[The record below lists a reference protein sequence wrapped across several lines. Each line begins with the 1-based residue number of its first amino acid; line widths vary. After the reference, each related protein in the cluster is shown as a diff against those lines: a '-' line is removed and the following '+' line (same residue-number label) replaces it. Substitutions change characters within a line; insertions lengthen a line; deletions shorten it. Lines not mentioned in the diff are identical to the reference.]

1 MTDGAIWRHLL
12 EFAIP
17 MSLGLLFQQLYNAV
31 DSVVVGQYVGKQA
44 LAAVGSTG
52 NIINMLVGLCNG
64 LSVGAGVIISQRF
77 GAKDNEKLHEA
88 VHTTLSVTFLLCM
101 IATTVGMLIVTP
113 MLKMMDTPEDVFEQA
128 KTYLSIYF
136 SGISGL
142 LLYNMGAGILRA
154 VGDSQRP
161 LYFLAFSAGLN
172 IAGDLVFVLVFDM
185 GVAGVALATIL
196 SQFCSAILVLVVLT
210 RTDAPYGIHWNCL
223 HIKADMLK
231 SILAV
236 GMPSGIQQ
244 AVTSFSN
251 VFVQSYINAFE
262 SACMAG
268 WTSYNKLDA
277 FLLIPVQSISMAS
290 TTFVGQN
297 YGAKKYSRARDGVKE
312 ALKLSAIIT
321 TVLAVLVIIG
331 KRPLLRLISPEADVI
346 EFGAYFIT
354 VISPF
359 YVMICFN
366 QIYAGALHGVGNAKV
381 PMVIMLFSFVLFR
394 QTYLY
399 LTHRFIGQSL
409 LLTALAYPA
418 GWVLCS
424 LLLTICYRRSIL
436 FKKQDELSLT
446 A

>member
-1 MTDGAIWRHLL
+1 MTEGSIVRHIL

-17 MSLGLLFQQLYNAV
+17 MAVGLMFQQLYNAV
-31 DSVVVGQYVGKQA
+31 DSVVVGQYVSKQA

-64 LSVGAGVIISQRF
+64 LSVGAGVVISQRF
-77 GAKDNEKLHEA
+77 GAKDYDKLHEA
-88 VHTTLSVTFLLCM
+88 VHTTLCVTFILGV
-101 IATTVGMLIVTP
+101 IATAVGMSIVTP
-113 MLKMMDTPEDVFEQA
+113 MLHMMETPEDVFDQA
-128 KTYLSIYF
+128 KTYLTIYF
-136 SGISGL
+136 SGMSGL

-154 VGDSQRP
+154 VGDSRRP

-172 IAGDLVFVLVFDM
+172 IVGDLLFVLVFHM
-185 GVAGVALATIL
+185 GVAGVALATIIA
-196 SQFCSAILVLVVLT
+196 QFCSAALVLIVLT
-210 RTDAPYGIHWNCL
+210 RTKEPYGVKWNCL
-223 HIKADMLK
+223 RIRWDMLGK
-231 SILAV
+231 ILAV

-244 AVTSFSN
+244 AITSFSN

-277 FLLIPVQSISMAS
+277 FLLIPVQSIAMAS

-297 YGAKKYSRARDGVKE
+297 YGAKKIDRAKEGVKQS
-312 ALKLSAIIT
+312 LKLSVVIT
-321 TVLAVLVIIG
+321 AVLAVLMILC

-346 EFGAYFIT
+346 EFGAYFVS

-366 QIYAGALHGVGNAKV
+366 QIYAGALRGVGNAKV
-381 PMVIMLFSFVLFR
+381 PMVVMLFCFVLFR

-399 LTHRFIGQSL
+399 TTHQYFGQSL

-424 LLLTICYRRSIL
+424 ILLAICYRQSIL
-436 FKKQDELSLT
+436 FKKEAGPSY

>member
-113 MLKMMDTPEDVFEQA
+113 MLKMMDTPEDVFDQA

-210 RTDAPYGIHWNCL
+210 RTDAPYGIRWNCL

-236 GMPSGIQQ
+236 GMPAGIQQ

-366 QIYAGALHGVGNAKV
+366 QIYAGALRGVGNAKT
-381 PMVIMLFSFVLFR
+381 PMAIMLFSFVLFR

>member
-210 RTDAPYGIHWNCL
+210 RTDAPYGIRWNCL

-236 GMPSGIQQ
+236 GMPAGIQQ

-331 KRPLLRLISPEADVI
+331 KRPLLGLISPEADVI

-366 QIYAGALHGVGNAKV
+366 QIYAGALRGVGNAKV

>member
-1 MTDGAIWRHLL
+1 MTDGSIFRHILQ
-12 EFAIP
+12 FAIP
-17 MSLGLLFQQLYNAV
+17 MAIGLMFQQLYNAV

-52 NIINMLVGLCNG
+52 NIINMMVGLCNG

-77 GAKDNEKLHEA
+77 GAKDYDNLREA
-88 VHTTLSVTFLLCM
+88 VHTTLSVTLILGV
-101 IATTVGMLIVTP
+101 IATTVGVLIVNP
-113 MLKMMDTPEDVFEQA
+113 MLRMMETPDDVFDQA
-128 KTYLSIYF
+128 KTYLTIYF
-136 SGISGL
+136 AGMSGL

-154 VGDSQRP
+154 VGDSRRP
-161 LYFLAFSAGLN
+161 LYFLAFSAALN
-172 IAGDLVFVLVFDM
+172 IVGDLVFVLVFHM

-196 SQFCSAILVLVVLT
+196 SQFCSAALVLYVLT
-210 RTDAPYGIHWNCL
+210 RTKEPYGVRWNQL
-223 HIKADMLK
+223 RIRWNMLSK
-231 SILAV
+231 ILAV

-277 FLLIPVQSISMAS
+277 FLLIPVMSISMAS

-297 YGAKKYSRARDGVKE
+297 YGAKKMDRAKEGVKE
-312 ALKLSAIIT
+312 SLKLSVIIT
-321 TVLAVLVIIG
+321 AALAVLMIVC
-331 KRPLLRLISPEADVI
+331 KRPLLRLSSPEADVI
-346 EFGAYFIT
+346 EFGAYFVT

-359 YVMICFN
+359 YIMICFN
-366 QIYAGALHGVGNAKV
+366 QIYAGALRGVGNANA
-381 PMVIMLFSFVLFR
+381 PMVIMLGCFVLFR
-394 QTYLY
+394 QAYLSITKY
-399 LTHRFIGQSL
+399 YFGQLL

-424 LLLTICYRRSIL
+424 LLLAICYRRSKL
-436 FKKQDELSLT
+436 FKSQEISV
-446 A
+446 

>member
-172 IAGDLVFVLVFDM
+172 IVGDLVFVLVFDM

-210 RTDAPYGIHWNCL
+210 RTDAPYGIRWHCL

-236 GMPSGIQQ
+236 GMPAGIQQ

-277 FLLIPVQSISMAS
+277 FLLIPVMSISMAS

-297 YGAKKYSRARDGVKE
+297 YGAKKYTRARQGVKE

-321 TVLAVLVIIG
+321 AILAVLVIIC
-331 KRPLLRLISPEADVI
+331 KRPLLALISPEADVI

-366 QIYAGALHGVGNAKV
+366 QIYAGALRGVGNAKT
-381 PMVIMLFSFVLFR
+381 PMAIMLFSFVLFR

>member
-1 MTDGAIWRHLL
+1 MTEGSIIRHIL

-17 MSLGLLFQQLYNAV
+17 MAIGLLFQQLYNAV
-31 DSVVVGQYVGKQA
+31 DSVVVGQYVSKQA

-64 LSVGAGVIISQRF
+64 LSVGAGVVISQRF
-77 GAKDNEKLHEA
+77 GAKDYDKLHKA
-88 VHTTLSVTFLLCM
+88 VHTTLGVTFILGV
-101 IATTVGMLIVTP
+101 IATVVGMSIVTP
-113 MLKMMDTPEDVFEQA
+113 MLRMMETPDDVFDQA

-136 SGISGL
+136 AGMSGL

-154 VGDSQRP
+154 VGDSRRP
-161 LYFLAFSAGLN
+161 LYFLAISAALN
-172 IAGDLVFVLVFDM
+172 IVGDLLFVLVFHM
-185 GVAGVALATIL
+185 GVAGVALATIIA
-196 SQFCSAILVLVVLT
+196 QFCSAALVLTVLT
-210 RTDAPYGIHWNCL
+210 RTKEPYGVRWNHL
-223 HIKADMLK
+223 HIQWDMLK
-231 SILAV
+231 QILAV

-244 AVTSFSN
+244 AITSFSN

-277 FLLIPVQSISMAS
+277 FLLIPVQSIAMAS

-297 YGAKKYSRARDGVKE
+297 YGAKNTDRAKEGVNQS
-312 ALKLSAIIT
+312 LKLSVVIT
-321 TVLAVLVIIG
+321 AALAVLMIFCR
-331 KRPLLRLISPEADVI
+331 RPLLHLISPDADVI
-346 EFGAYFIT
+346 EFGAYFVS

-366 QIYAGALHGVGNAKV
+366 QIYAGALRGVGNAKV
-381 PMVIMLFSFVLFR
+381 PMVVMLFCFVLFR

-399 LTHRFIGQSL
+399 TTHQIFGQSL

-424 LLLTICYRRSIL
+424 ILLAICYRRSIL
-436 FKKQDELSLT
+436 FKKETEMSCV
-446 A
+446 

>member
-113 MLKMMDTPEDVFEQA
+113 MLKMMDTPEDVFDQA

-210 RTDAPYGIHWNCL
+210 RTDAPYGIRWNCL

-236 GMPSGIQQ
+236 GMPAGIQQ

-366 QIYAGALHGVGNAKV
+366 QIYAGALRGVGNAKV

-418 GWVLCS
+418 GWLLCS

>member
-1 MTDGAIWRHLL
+1 MTDGSIFRHILQ
-12 EFAIP
+12 FAIP
-17 MSLGLLFQQLYNAV
+17 MAIGLMFQQLYNAV

-77 GAKDNEKLHEA
+77 GAKDYDNLREA
-88 VHTTLSVTFLLCM
+88 VHTTLSVTLILGM
-101 IATTVGMLIVTP
+101 IATTVGMLIVDP
-113 MLKMMDTPEDVFEQA
+113 MLRMMETPDDVFDQA
-128 KTYLSIYF
+128 KTYLTIYF
-136 SGISGL
+136 AGISGL

-154 VGDSQRP
+154 VGDSRRP
-161 LYFLAFSAGLN
+161 LYFLALSAGLN
-172 IAGDLVFVLVFDM
+172 IVGDLVFVLVFQM

-196 SQFCSAILVLVVLT
+196 SQFCSAALVLYVLT
-210 RTDAPYGIHWNCL
+210 NTKEPYGVRWNQL
-223 HIKADMLK
+223 KVRWDMLSK
-231 SILAV
+231 ILAV

-277 FLLIPVQSISMAS
+277 FLLIPVMSISMAS

-297 YGAKKYSRARDGVKE
+297 YGARKLDRAKEGVKE
-312 ALKLSAIIT
+312 SLKLSVIIT
-321 TVLAVLVIIG
+321 AALVVLMIVC

-346 EFGAYFIT
+346 EFGAYFVT

-359 YVMICFN
+359 YIMICFN
-366 QIYAGALHGVGNAKV
+366 QIYAGALRGVGNANA
-381 PMVIMLFSFVLFR
+381 PMVIMLGCFVLFR
-394 QTYLY
+394 QAYLY
-399 LTHRFIGQSL
+399 ITKYYFGQSL

-424 LLLTICYRRSIL
+424 LLLAICYRRSKL
-436 FKKQDELSLT
+436 FKSQKIPV
-446 A
+446 

>member
-1 MTDGAIWRHLL
+1 MTEGSIVRHIL

-17 MSLGLLFQQLYNAV
+17 MAVGLMFQQLYNAV
-31 DSVVVGQYVGKQA
+31 DSVVVGQYVSKQA

-64 LSVGAGVIISQRF
+64 LSVGAGVVISQRF
-77 GAKDNEKLHEA
+77 GAKDYDKLHEA
-88 VHTTLSVTFLLCM
+88 VHTTLCVTFILGV
-101 IATTVGMLIVTP
+101 IATAVGMSIVTP
-113 MLKMMDTPEDVFEQA
+113 MLHMMETPDDVFDQA
-128 KTYLSIYF
+128 KTYLTIYF
-136 SGISGL
+136 SGMSGL

-154 VGDSQRP
+154 VGDSRRP

-172 IAGDLVFVLVFDM
+172 IVGDLLFVLVFHM
-185 GVAGVALATIL
+185 GVAGVALATIIA
-196 SQFCSAILVLVVLT
+196 QFCSAALVLIVLT
-210 RTDAPYGIHWNCL
+210 RTKEPYGVKWNCL
-223 HIKADMLK
+223 HIKWDMLGK
-231 SILAV
+231 ILAV

-244 AVTSFSN
+244 AITSFSN

-277 FLLIPVQSISMAS
+277 FLLIPVQSIAMAS

-297 YGAKKYSRARDGVKE
+297 YGAKKTDRAKEGVKQS
-312 ALKLSAIIT
+312 LKLSVVIT
-321 TVLAVLVIIG
+321 AVLAVLMILC

-346 EFGAYFIT
+346 EFGAYFVS

-366 QIYAGALHGVGNAKV
+366 QIYAGALRGVGNAKV
-381 PMVIMLFSFVLFR
+381 PMVVMLFCFVLFR

-399 LTHRFIGQSL
+399 TTHQYFGQSL

-424 LLLTICYRRSIL
+424 ILLAICCRQSIL
-436 FKKQDELSLT
+436 FKKEADPSY

>member
-1 MTDGAIWRHLL
+1 MTEGSILRHIL

-17 MSLGLLFQQLYNAV
+17 MAIGLLFQQLYNAV
-31 DSVVVGQYVGKQA
+31 DSVVVGQYVSKQA

-64 LSVGAGVIISQRF
+64 LSVGAGVVISQRF
-77 GAKDNEKLHEA
+77 GAKDYDKLHEA
-88 VHTTLSVTFLLCM
+88 VHTTLSITFILGV
-101 IATTVGMLIVTP
+101 IATVVGMSIVTP
-113 MLKMMDTPEDVFEQA
+113 MLHMMETPDDVFDQA
-128 KTYLSIYF
+128 KTYLTIYF
-136 SGISGL
+136 AGMSGL

-154 VGDSQRP
+154 VGDSRRP

-172 IAGDLVFVLVFDM
+172 IVGDLVFVLVFHM
-185 GVAGVALATIL
+185 GVAGVALATII
-196 SQFCSAILVLVVLT
+196 SQFCSAVMVMVVLT
-210 RTDAPYGIHWNCL
+210 RTNEPYGVKWNHL
-223 HIKADMLK
+223 RIRWDMLK
-231 SILAV
+231 QILAV

-244 AVTSFSN
+244 AITSFSN

-268 WTSYNKLDA
+268 WTSHNKLDA
-277 FLLIPVQSISMAS
+277 FLLIPVQSIAMAS

-297 YGAKKYSRARDGVKE
+297 YGAKKHSRAKDGVKQ
-312 ALKLSAIIT
+312 ALRLSVVIT
-321 TVLAVLVIIG
+321 AVLAVLMILCR
-331 KRPLLRLISPEADVI
+331 RPLLRLISPEADVI
-346 EFGAYFIT
+346 EFGAYFVS

-359 YVMICFN
+359 YVTICFN
-366 QIYAGALHGVGNAKV
+366 QIYAGALRGVGNAKV
-381 PMVIMLFSFVLFR
+381 PMVVMLICFVMFR

-399 LTHRFIGQSL
+399 TTHQIFGQSL

-424 LLLTICYRRSIL
+424 ILLAICYRRSIL
-436 FKKQDELSLT
+436 FKKETDPSY

>member
-1 MTDGAIWRHLL
+1 MTEGSILRHIL

-17 MSLGLLFQQLYNAV
+17 MAIGLLFQQLYNAV
-31 DSVVVGQYVGKQA
+31 DSVVVGQYVSKQA

-64 LSVGAGVIISQRF
+64 LSVGAGVVISQRF
-77 GAKDNEKLHEA
+77 GAKDYDKLHEA
-88 VHTTLSVTFLLCM
+88 VHTTLSITFILGV
-101 IATTVGMLIVTP
+101 IATVVGMSIVTP
-113 MLKMMDTPEDVFEQA
+113 MLHMMETPDDVFDQA
-128 KTYLSIYF
+128 KTYLTLYF
-136 SGISGL
+136 AGMSGL

-154 VGDSQRP
+154 VGDSRRP

-172 IAGDLVFVLVFDM
+172 IVGDLVFVLVFHM
-185 GVAGVALATIL
+185 GVAGVALATII
-196 SQFCSAILVLVVLT
+196 SQFCSAVLVMVVLT
-210 RTDAPYGIHWNCL
+210 RTNEPYGVKWNHL
-223 HIKADMLK
+223 RIRWDMLK
-231 SILAV
+231 QILAV

-244 AVTSFSN
+244 AITSFSN

-268 WTSYNKLDA
+268 WTSHNKLDA
-277 FLLIPVQSISMAS
+277 FLLIPVQSIAMAS

-297 YGAKKYSRARDGVKE
+297 YGAKKPSRAKEGVKQ
-312 ALKLSAIIT
+312 ALRLSVVIT
-321 TVLAVLVIIG
+321 AVLAVLMILCR
-331 KRPLLRLISPEADVI
+331 RPLLRLISPEADVI
-346 EFGAYFIT
+346 EFGAYFVS

-359 YVMICFN
+359 YVTICFN
-366 QIYAGALHGVGNAKV
+366 QIYAGALRGVGNAKI
-381 PMVIMLFSFVLFR
+381 PMVVMLTCFVMFR

-399 LTHRFIGQSL
+399 TTHQIFGQSL

-424 LLLTICYRRSIL
+424 ILLAICYRQSIL
-436 FKKQDELSLT
+436 FKKETDPSY

>member
-1 MTDGAIWRHLL
+1 MTDGSIFRHIMI
-12 EFAIP
+12 FAIP
-17 MSLGLLFQQLYNAV
+17 MAIGLLFQQLYNTV

-64 LSVGAGVIISQRF
+64 LSVGAGVVISQRF
-77 GAKDNEKLHEA
+77 GAKDFENLHKA
-88 VHTTLSVTFLLCM
+88 VHTTLSVTFILGL
-101 IATTVGMLIVTP
+101 IATVTGMLIVDP
-113 MLKMMDTPEDVFEQA
+113 MLKMMETPDDVYDQA

-136 SGISGL
+136 AGMSGL

-154 VGDSQRP
+154 VGDSRRP
-161 LYFLAFSAGLN
+161 LYFLAFSAVLN
-172 IAGDLVFVLVFDM
+172 IVGDLVFVLLFDM
-185 GVAGVALATIL
+185 GVAGVALATIIA
-196 SQFCSAILVLVVLT
+196 QFCSAALVLYVLT
-210 RTDAPYGIHWNCL
+210 RTKEPYGIKWNCL
-223 HIKADMLK
+223 RIQWDMLSK
-231 SILAV
+231 ILAI

-244 AVTSFSN
+244 AITSFSN

-277 FLLIPVQSISMAS
+277 LLLIPVQSIAMAS

-297 YGAKKYSRARDGVKE
+297 YGARKVERAKEGVKE
-312 ALKLSAIIT
+312 SLKLSVIIT
-321 TVLAVLVIIG
+321 AVFAFLIIIC

-346 EFGAYFIT
+346 EFGAYFVT

-359 YVMICFN
+359 YITICFN
-366 QIYAGALHGVGNAKV
+366 QIYAGALRGVGNANA
-381 PMVIMLFSFVLFR
+381 PMITMLFCFVLFR
-394 QTYLY
+394 QTYLW
-399 LTHRFIGQSL
+399 LTHHFIGQSL

-424 LLLTICYRRSIL
+424 ILLAIVYRRSIL
-436 FKKQDELSLT
+436 FKK
-446 A
+446 

>member
-113 MLKMMDTPEDVFEQA
+113 MLKMMDTPEDVFDQA

-210 RTDAPYGIHWNCL
+210 RTDAPYGIRWNCL

-236 GMPSGIQQ
+236 GMPAGIQQ

-321 TVLAVLVIIG
+321 TVLAVLVIIC
-331 KRPLLRLISPEADVI
+331 KRPLLGLISPEADVI

-366 QIYAGALHGVGNAKV
+366 QIYAGALRGVGNAKV

>member
-113 MLKMMDTPEDVFEQA
+113 MLKMMDTPEDVFDQA

-210 RTDAPYGIHWNCL
+210 RTDAPYGIRWNCL

-236 GMPSGIQQ
+236 GMPAGIQQ

-366 QIYAGALHGVGNAKV
+366 QIYAGALRGVGNAKV